1 MFGSNIY
8 CVSKD
13 KIKTKDC
20 LLFFFFLLNNFEKV
34 NTLKKKK
41 KKMEGV
47 GMVGSLN
54 EFHSEKYVFYITSTN
69 NIFLLFV

>member
-20 LLFFFFLLNNFEKV
+20 LLFFFSLLNNFEKL
-34 NTLKKKK
+34 NTSK

-54 EFHSEKYVFYITSTN
+54 EFHSEKYDFYITRTN